1 MNALIVL
8 AATETG
14 DHATLPFPAYVFAII
29 AAVVFLGLG
38 LVMWSYRDGSSRH
51 SQKWTDS
58 DSANGHH

>member
-14 DHATLPFPAYVFAII
+14 AHAALPFPAYVFAII
-29 AAVVFLGLG
+29 AAVVFFALGI
-38 LVMWSYRDGSSRH
+38 VTWSYRDVSSRH
-51 SQKWTDS
+51 SQKWADS